1 MEKAPIIKTIREG
14 YLKIESVEVITR
26 GTPHVLERIKKKDA
40 IAALVYNTDTKKFI
54 FVKQFRPGPMDT
66 LTEIVAGNCTRE
78 SEELYFQ
85 ILDEAQSLNLS
96 EDAISEYVENKL
108 VSTLEDEMKREV
120 MEEIGYKVD
129 KIDKLCSFYSS
140 PGVTTETMFLF
151 VCYVSEKT
159 EAGGG
164 LVEEHEEIEIV
175 EYTMEELSSAEFTDA
190 KTIIALMHIPN
201 LFK

>member
-1 MEKAPIIKTIREG
+1 MENEPKIKTIREG
-14 YLKIESVEVITR
+14 YLKIESIEVVTR
-26 GTPHVLERIKKKDA
+26 GVPHVLERIKKKDA

-78 SEELYFQ
+78 TEELYFE
-85 ILDEAQSLNLS
+85 ILKEAQALNTTG
-96 EDAISEYVENKL
+96 EAIEEYVEKKL

-164 LVEEHEEIEIV
+164 LVEEHEEIESV

-190 KTIIALMHIPN
+190 KTIIALMYIPN

>member
-1 MEKAPIIKTIREG
+1 MENEPKIKTIREG
-14 YLKIESVEVITR
+14 YLKIESVEVVTR
-26 GTPHVLERIKKKDA
+26 GVSHVLERIKKKDA
-40 IAALVYNTDTKKFI
+40 IASLVYNTVTKKFI
-54 FVKQFRPGPMDT
+54 FVKQFRPGPCDF

-78 SEELYFQ
+78 TEELYFE
-85 ILDEAQSLNLS
+85 ILDEAQALNIS
-96 EDAISEYVENKL
+96 EDSIEEYVENKL
-108 VSTLEDEMKREV
+108 VSALQDEMKREV

-175 EYTMEELSSAEFTDA
+175 EYSMDELSKNQFTDA
-190 KTIIALMHIPN
+190 KTIIALMHVSN